1 VDESVA
7 CGSCGAKTH
16 ALRYTKFLHLL
27 PVAALNDACRGLGA
41 EEAFLKGK
49 NATRFARAIRA
60 VDARDEKSC
69 DADAGG
75 CGRRQPLTHAV
86 VRANGTPETFCVA
99 LTWETANADAATV
112 RETVANVDERVSL
125 RLAFGDEAAGPDP
138 DAARKKTTEAYDSES
153 YALKCVLCYY
163 GEHYCAFA
171 TEDTETSSTPTTW
184 TLFDDATTKPVG
196 ALEDV
201 RASCEKGRL
210 QPCVLF
216 YQKTHPREV

>member
-1 VDESVA
+1 MHRACAPATLESLRKKSEKNEKNTRGVSGAFLDEESRYRSLAHDIFGLDVDESVA

-125 RLAFGDEAAGPDP
+125 RLAFGDGDEAAGPG
-138 DAARKKTTEAYDSES
+138 RTRREKTTEA
-153 YALKCVLCYY
+153 
-163 GEHYCAFA
+163 
-171 TEDTETSSTPTTW
+171 TTRSR
-184 TLFDDATTKPVG
+184 T
-196 ALEDV
+196 
-201 RASCEKGRL
+201 R
-210 QPCVLF
+210 
-216 YQKTHPREV
+216 